1 MKPPVAPQRWLE
13 AEGPLPVLLRD
24 AAREYG
30 ENLDPQ
36 AALIRHQARTPR
48 PKRVR
53 LLVPSF
59 ALAGALVLLALLSH
73 FRTRS
78 PDLLAQPEPERGP
91 SHKQAEP
98 APQPSSVPAPH
109 RSKVGFEPPRM
120 SGSPARAALDSHS
133 PAEPALSASASAT
146 RATPPPPANNA
157 GEVGSGPAPAASS
170 APSAD
175 CLGFARAGDATK
187 AEGCFEEQAAGQNL
201 SAEVALYELARLR
214 RDMLGK
220 PAAALSALD
229 DYARRFPHG
238 YLSGEVLFSRLEL
251 LVKLGR
257 SAEVLRASDELLAS
271 PSGKERALEIHFLR
285 GNVYAHALGDPAS
298 AAREYAQAAAAPGRV
313 GDDAAYLA
321 AVNLQS
327 AGDAAG
333 ASAAFEHYLTR
344 AGARHSAE
352 AQARLNAL
360 RAAAPSE
367 PQ

>member
-1 MKPPVAPQRWLE
+1 
-13 AEGPLPVLLRD
+13 
-24 AAREYG
+24 
-30 ENLDPQ
+30 
-36 AALIRHQARTPR
+36 
-48 PKRVR
+48 
-53 LLVPSF
+53 
-59 ALAGALVLLALLSH
+59 
-73 FRTRS
+73 
-78 PDLLAQPEPERGP
+78 
-91 SHKQAEP
+91 
-98 APQPSSVPAPH
+98 
-109 RSKVGFEPPRM
+109 
-120 SGSPARAALDSHS
+120 PARAALESHP
-133 PAEPALSASASAT
+133 PAEPALSASAP
-146 RATPPPPANNA
+146 RVTPPPPANA
-157 GEVGSGPAPAASS
+157 TSEVGSGPAPAAPSEPA
-170 APSAD
+170 APAAD
-175 CLGFARAGDATK
+175 CLGFARSGDAPK
-187 AEGCFEEQAAGQNL
+187 AEHCFEDQAAGQNL

-327 AGDAAG
+327 AGDSAG
-333 ASAAFEHYLTR
+333 ASAAFERYLTR

-352 AQARLNAL
+352 AQARLDAL